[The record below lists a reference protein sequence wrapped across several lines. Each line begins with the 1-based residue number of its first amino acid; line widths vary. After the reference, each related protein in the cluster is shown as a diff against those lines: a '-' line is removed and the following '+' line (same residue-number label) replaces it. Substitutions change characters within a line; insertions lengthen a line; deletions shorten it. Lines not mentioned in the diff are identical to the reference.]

1 MSNRL
6 RALCLG
12 LATVIATAI
21 PAYAVDLTI
30 TCRCV
35 IGGVN
40 SAGAE
45 WITKSVIPAFTEK
58 MKA

>member
-6 RALCLG
+6 RSYVCG
-12 LATVIATAI
+12 LATATAMI
-21 PAYAVDLTI
+21 APVAFATPVLATDLTI

-45 WITKSVIPAFTEK
+45 WISRSQSPAE
-58 MKA
+58 